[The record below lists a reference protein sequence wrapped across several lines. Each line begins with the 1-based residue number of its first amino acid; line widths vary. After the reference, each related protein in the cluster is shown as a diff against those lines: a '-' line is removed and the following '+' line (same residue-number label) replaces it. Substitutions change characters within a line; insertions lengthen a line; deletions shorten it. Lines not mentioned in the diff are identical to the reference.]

1 MKAVAAR
8 GRVAALLVRHLL
20 HVMGRQRTRV
30 AILWGSLVVALGIGI
45 GLLAF
50 VTSIEDSFRER
61 GEAVGGISD
70 VKVEAVPGSSLP
82 AGLAERLRELRGS
95 RYAVPMTQQ
104 RVTLEAG
111 RAGVVATAIG
121 IDRSAK
127 RLRSALE
134 RDLEVSDPG
143 SGDPGLMLS
152 RELAAELGGV
162 RAGEKVDLFAYG
174 RAPRVE
180 VQRVVDVDP
189 AIADVLTL
197 PRSRLERL
205 RGQPGRPT
213 VIYVKLQPGT
223 TTAGWKRRAE
233 EILPP
238 QAAVTTAAGDQ
249 AELNHVLDFTV
260 RAPTFVFGLVVLTI
274 AGILIYVLQLMRM
287 LERQEDVGLL
297 RGLGSG
303 RAPLVLAEIAILAGL
318 LATAV
323 LPGALLG
330 TPIAHYLADQVP
342 SYLTDVFGFNMQV
355 AVRPEVVAIAAVVA
369 LVVGILATV
378 AALVSARG
386 SVADQLGRSPQAGA
400 TVTSTIGLR
409 QALGA
414 LAAAAACLAGGL
426 LLSDAGLY
434 PVAVVAMLAA
444 LALAAPAVVGLVAL
458 ALARGRGGG
467 PKAVMVA
474 RAAFEANPRRAA
486 MAATIMALGIAAVV
500 PPQLAERAL
509 VERKDAL
516 VESIR
521 PGAEELVGAGDTFY
535 SVPITARFARQ
546 ALADPDGAAQP
557 TVFSFISYQDRK
569 VELRGVDPHDLDGVL
584 RDGPGLPSQL
594 HRLRRHPDGVLISKV
609 MAAGLGLEAGETI
622 RLRTA
627 RGMRA
632 LRVRGVVE
640 DVAWPSGTIYMDI
653 GTYRRLYRTAAINVL
668 AVDRAAE
675 IDRAALRDLP
685 ALQTVS
691 GAELIG
697 RIDEQMD
704 KSTQGLLAMRVLTL
718 LAALVAVAG
727 IIATAVLARRREWAV
742 LRAMGLRNGGL
753 FGALA
758 LETGLVMV
766 LGGICG
772 AIAGIVSYLGPTTGF
787 LESQGYVIG
796 ADISAL
802 TILAIVAVA
811 VVLGTLAAALP
822 AWLTARAPLADA
834 LSYE

>member
-1 MKAVAAR
+1 MTTLAAR

-20 HVMGRQRTRV
+20 HVMGRQRARV
-30 AILWGSLVVALGIGI
+30 AILWGALVVALGIGI

-50 VTSIEDSFRER
+50 VTSIEDSFRAR
-61 GEAVGGISD
+61 GEAVGGVSD

-82 AGLAERLRELRGS
+82 AGLAGRLRRLRGS

-111 RAGVVATAIG
+111 KADVVATAIG

-127 RLRSALE
+127 RLRSVLE
-134 RDLEVSDPG
+134 RDLKVREAG
-143 SGDPGLMLS
+143 SGEPGLALS
-152 RELAAELGGV
+152 RKLAAELGGV
-162 RAGEKVDLFAYG
+162 RAGERVDLFAYG
-174 RAPRVE
+174 RSPRVK
-180 VQRVVDVDP
+180 VKRVVDVDA

-197 PRSRLERL
+197 PRSQLERL
-205 RGQPGRPT
+205 RGEPGRPT
-213 VIYVKLQPGT
+213 VVYVKLRPGAS
-223 TTAGWKRRAE
+223 TAAWKRRARA
-233 EILPP
+233 ILPP
-238 QAAVTTAAGDQ
+238 QAAMTTAGGDQ
-249 AELNHVLDFTV
+249 SELNHVLDFTV
-260 RAPTFVFGLVVLTI
+260 RAPTFVFGLVVLAI
-274 AGILIYVLQLMRM
+274 AGLLIYVLQLMRM
-287 LERQEDVGLL
+287 LERQEDIGLL

-303 RAPLVLAEIAILAGL
+303 RSPLVLAEIAILAGL

-342 SYLTDVFGFNMQV
+342 TYLTDVFGFNMQV
-355 AVRPEVVAIAAVVA
+355 AVRPVVIAVVA
-369 LVVGILATV
+369 LVALVVGVLATV

-386 SVADQLGRSPQAGA
+386 SVAEQLGRSPQAGA
-400 TVTSTIGLR
+400 TVTTTISLR
-409 QALGA
+409 QALAA
-414 LAAAAACLAGGL
+414 LAGGAACLAGGL

-434 PVAVVAMLAA
+434 PLAVVTMLGA
-444 LALAAPAVVGLVAL
+444 LALATPAVVGLVAL
-458 ALARGRGGG
+458 ALSRGRGGG

-509 VERKDAL
+509 VERKDQL

-521 PGAEELVGAGDTFY
+521 PGAEELVGSDDAFY
-535 SVPITARFARQ
+535 SVPITARFARR
-546 ALADPDGAAQP
+546 ALVDRGGGAEP
-557 TVFSFISYQDRK
+557 TVFSFISYDGRK
-569 VELRGVDPHDLDGVL
+569 IELRGLDPHGLDGVL
-584 RDGPGLPSQL
+584 REGPGLPSRL
-594 HRLRRHPDGVLISKV
+594 HLLREHPDGVLISQV
-609 MAAGLGLEAGETI
+609 MAAGLGLGEGDTI

-627 RGMRA
+627 LGPRT

-640 DVAWPSGTIYMDI
+640 DVAWPSGTVYMDI
-653 GTYRRLYRTAAINVL
+653 DRYRHLYRTDAINDL
-668 AVDRAAE
+668 AVDRASK
-675 IDRAALRDLP
+675 IDRRALRGLP
-685 ALQTVS
+685 ALHTVS
-691 GAELIG
+691 GAELLG

-704 KSTQGLLAMRVLTL
+704 KSTQGLLAMRILTL
-718 LAALVAVAG
+718 VAALVAVAG

-758 LETGLVMV
+758 LETGLVTV

-772 AIAGIVSYLGPTTGF
+772 AAAGIVSYLGPTTGF

-796 ADISAL
+796 GGLAGL
-802 TILAIVAVA
+802 TIAAIVCVA

>member
-1 MKAVAAR
+1 MKTAAAK
-8 GRVAALLVRHLL
+8 GRVAALLIRHLL

-30 AILWGSLVVALGIGI
+30 AILWAALVVALGIGI

-50 VTSIEDSFRER
+50 VTSIEDSFHER

-82 AGLAERLRELRGS
+82 AGLAGRLDELPGS

-111 RAGVVATAIG
+111 RASVVATAIG

-127 RLRSALE
+127 RLRSVLE
-134 RDLEVSDPG
+134 RDLKVRGAG
-143 SGDPGLMLS
+143 SGDPGLALS
-152 RELAAELGGV
+152 RELAGELGGV
-162 RAGEKVDLFAYG
+162 RAGERVDLFAYG
-174 RAPRVE
+174 RSPEIE
-180 VQRVVDVDP
+180 VKRVVDVDA

-197 PRSRLERL
+197 PRAQLERL
-205 RGQPGRPT
+205 RGEPGRPT
-213 VIYVKLQPGT
+213 VVYVKLKPGIST
-223 TTAGWKRRAE
+223 ESWRERAGPV
-233 EILPP
+233 LPP
-238 QAAVTTAAGDQ
+238 QAAITTAAGDQ

-260 RAPTFVFGLVVLTI
+260 RAPTFVFGLVVLAI
-274 AGILIYVLQLMRM
+274 AGLLIYVLQLMRM

-303 RAPLVLAEIAILAGL
+303 RAPLLIAEIAILAGL
-318 LATAV
+318 LAIAV

-342 SYLTDVFGFNMQV
+342 TYLTDVFGFNMQV
-355 AVRPEVVAIAAVVA
+355 AVRPGVVATAALVA
-369 LVVGILATV
+369 LVVGVLATV

-386 SVADQLGRSPQAGA
+386 SVAEQLGRSPQAGA

-409 QALGA
+409 QALAA
-414 LAAAAACLAGGL
+414 LAGGGACLAGGL

-434 PVAVVAMLAA
+434 PLAVVTLLAA
-444 LALAAPAVVGLVAL
+444 LALTTPGVVGLVAL
-458 ALARGRGGG
+458 ALSRGRGGG

-486 MAATIMALGIAAVV
+486 MAAAIMAIGIAAVV

-509 VERKDAL
+509 VERKDQL

-521 PGAEELVGAGDTFY
+521 PGAEELVAADDAFY
-535 SVPITARFARQ
+535 SVPITARFARR
-546 ALADPDGAAQP
+546 ALVDRDGAAQP
-557 TVFSFISYQDRK
+557 AVFSFIGYEGRK
-569 VELRGVDPHDLDGVL
+569 IELRGVDPRGFDGVF
-584 RDGPGLPSQL
+584 RPGLGLPAQL
-594 HRLRRHPDGVLISKV
+594 HRLRRHPDGVLISQV
-609 MAAGLGLEAGETI
+609 MASGLDLGAGDTI
-622 RLRTA
+622 DLRTA
-627 RGMRA
+627 LG
-632 LRVRGVVE
+632 LRRLQIRGVVE
-640 DVAWPSGTIYMDI
+640 DVAWPSGTVYMDI
-653 GTYRRLYRTAAINVL
+653 DRYRRLYRTAAINVL
-668 AVDRAAE
+668 AVDRRSE
-675 IDRAALRDLP
+675 IDREALRDLP
-685 ALQTVS
+685 ALHTVS
-691 GAELIG
+691 GAELLG

-718 LAALVAVAG
+718 IAALVAVAG

-766 LGGICG
+766 LGGLCG

-787 LESQGYVIG
+787 LESQGYVIAG
-796 ADISAL
+796 GVSGL
-802 TILAIVAVA
+802 TIAAIVSVA